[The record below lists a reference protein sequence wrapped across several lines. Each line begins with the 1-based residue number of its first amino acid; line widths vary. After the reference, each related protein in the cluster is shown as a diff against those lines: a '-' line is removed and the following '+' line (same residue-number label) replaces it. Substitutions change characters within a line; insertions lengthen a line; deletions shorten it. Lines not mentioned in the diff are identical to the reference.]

1 MDKDVLLSFH
11 YSNIIVV
18 HYSLSYFFLPSKS
31 V

>member
-1 MDKDVLLSFH
+1 LSFH

>member
-1 MDKDVLLSFH
+1 LLSFH